1 MILPNGSKFAD
12 ATMLTVV
19 FTSCLSAL
27 SEILDTMV
35 TTMVITPAMI
45 KTPITT
51 TRIFNTLRPSESPVF
66 SLASVWSSLPAMTSL
81 KSTLLTISADDPA
94 FDHLLEGSNLDRL
107 DRWLAER
114 VAVLPDAPDLS
125 RSRLK
130 ALILD
135 GQISTGGATI
145 TDPSMP
151 VKPGQDY
158 EILVPKPTSA
168 TPEAQAI
175 PLIVVHEDEHLIV
188 IDKPP
193 GMAAHPAP
201 GTHDGTLVNALLAH
215 CGDSLSGIGGVRRPG
230 IVHRLDK
237 DTTGLMVVAKSDE
250 AHHGL
255 VHQFAARTI
264 GRSYLAL
271 VWGEVALMEGRIDGS
286 IGRSRRNR
294 KKMAVTTHG
303 GKAAATRYRVLKR
316 FHGIATLVECR
327 LESGR
332 THQIR
337 VHMTHIG
344 HALIGDPVYGG
355 GDRRKGATAIEVGA
369 AHAIGR
375 QALHAN
381 SLEFNHPVTKELV
394 SLSSEMPD
402 DFTRLVSVF
411 G

>member
-1 MILPNGSKFAD
+1 M
-12 ATMLTVV
+12 
-19 FTSCLSAL
+19 TSHN
-27 SEILDTMV
+27 
-35 TTMVITPAMI
+35 
-45 KTPITT
+45 
-51 TRIFNTLRPSESPVF
+51 NTLLR
-66 SLASVWSSLPAMTSL
+66 
-81 KSTLLTISADDPA
+81 ISAEVADLSPDVYPA
-94 FDHLLEGSNLDRL
+94 GDLAKAERL
-107 DRWLAER
+107 DRWLATH
-114 VAVLPDAPDLS
+114 VASMPDTPELS

-130 ALILD
+130 ALILE
-135 GQISTGGATI
+135 GHVSIGGATI
-145 TDPSMP
+145 TDPSAA

-158 EILVPKPTSA
+158 EILIPEPTSA

-271 VWGEVALMEGRIDGS
+271 VWGEVALMQGRIEGP

-294 KKMAVTTHG
+294 KKMAVTNHG

-355 GDRRKGATAIEVGA
+355 GDRRKGATTIEVGA
-369 AHAIGR
+369 AHAMRR

-381 SLEFNHPVTKELV
+381 SLEFSHPVTKELV
-394 SLSSEMPD
+394 SFSSEMPD
-402 DFTRLVSVF
+402 DFARLVSVF

>member
-1 MILPNGSKFAD
+1 M
-12 ATMLTVV
+12 
-19 FTSCLSAL
+19 SCFLAL
-27 SEILDTMV
+27 SDSLDTMV
-35 TTMVITPAMI
+35 TTMVTTPAMI
-45 KTPITT
+45 KNPITT
-51 TRIFNTLRPSESPVF
+51 TKIFNTFMPGESPVF

-81 KSTLLTISADDPA
+81 KSTLLTISAEDPA
-94 FDHLLEGSNLDRL
+94 FDNLLEGSNLDRL

-135 GQISTGGATI
+135 GQVSTGGATI
-145 TDPSMP
+145 TDPSIT
-151 VKPGQDY
+151 VKPDQEY
-158 EILVPKPTSA
+158 QILVPPPIA
-168 TPEAQAI
+168 DTPLPQNI
-175 PLIVVHEDEHLIV
+175 PLVIAFEDEHLIV
-188 IDKPP
+188 VNKPP
-193 GMAAHPAP
+193 KIAVHPAP
-201 GTHDGTLVNALLAH
+201 GSLDTTMVNALLAH

-264 GRSYLAL
+264 GRSYIAL
-271 VWGEVALMEGRIDGS
+271 VWGMVAQLEGRIEGP

-303 GKAAATRYRVLKR
+303 GKSAATRYKVLKR
-316 FHGIATLVECR
+316 YREIATLVECR

-344 HALIGDPVYGG
+344 HGLIGDPLYGG
-355 GDRRKGATAIEVGA
+355 GDRRKGSSDIEVA
-369 AHAIGR
+369 AAKKIGR

-381 SLEFNHPVTKELV
+381 SLEFTHPVTKELV
-394 SLSSEMPD
+394 SFSSDMPD
-402 DFTRLVSVF
+402 DFARLVSVF
-411 G
+411 E

>member
-1 MILPNGSKFAD
+1 MILPNGTKFAD
-12 ATMLTVV
+12 ATMPTVV
-19 FTSCLSAL
+19 FTSCLLAL

-81 KSTLLTISADDPA
+81 KSILLTISADDPA

-145 TDPSMP
+145 TDPSIA
-151 VKPGQDY
+151 VKPDQAFQ
-158 EILVPKPTSA
+158 ILVPPPIA
-168 TPEAQAI
+168 DTPLPQDI
-175 PLIVVHEDEHLIV
+175 PLNIAFEDEHLIV
-188 IDKPP
+188 VNKPP
-193 GMAAHPAP
+193 QIAVHPAP
-201 GTHDGTLVNALLAH
+201 GSLDTTLVNALLAH

-237 DTTGLMVVAKSDE
+237 NTTGLMVVAKSDE

-264 GRSYLAL
+264 GRSYIAL
-271 VWGEVALMEGRIDGS
+271 VWGSVAQLEGRIEGP

-303 GKAAATRYRVLKR
+303 GKSAATQYKVLKR
-316 FHGIATLVECR
+316 YREIATLVECR

-344 HALIGDPVYGG
+344 HGLIGDPLYGG
-355 GDRRKGATAIEVGA
+355 GDRRKGSSEIEVA
-369 AHAIGR
+369 AAKKMAR

-381 SLEFNHPVTKELV
+381 SLEFTHPVTDKLV
-394 SLSSEMPD
+394 TFSSEMPG
-402 DFTRLVSVF
+402 DFARLVSVF
-411 G
+411 D